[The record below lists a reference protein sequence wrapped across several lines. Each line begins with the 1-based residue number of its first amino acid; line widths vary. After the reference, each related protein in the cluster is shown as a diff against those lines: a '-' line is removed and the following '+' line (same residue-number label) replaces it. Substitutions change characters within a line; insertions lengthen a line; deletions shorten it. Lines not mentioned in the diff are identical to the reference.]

1 MKKLFFLL
9 AVIACSLLSYAQTN
23 LVVWNN
29 GRVQFAQPIASI
41 DSLTFTGKVAE
52 SDTLHLILP
61 RSTQQE
67 VQDPTTVTP
76 TSAQTNQVVWNNGR
90 IQFATPF
97 ANIDSLTYT
106 GDVTQSDTM
115 HLLLL
120 RSAQFYIHDTVIKTV
135 TVIQHDT
142 VYIHDCDFTP
152 EGVLAV
158 DLGLPSGI
166 KWASCNVGA
175 VSPEEYGNYYAW
187 GEVTTK
193 DTCSWS
199 TYKYANGSSN
209 TLTKYCNDS
218 TYGNNG
224 LKDNKKTLGVEDD
237 AAHENWS
244 EAWRMPTDAE
254 WTELRTN
261 CTWTWTTQNN
271 VNGYLVKSNTNSN
284 SIFLPAAGYR
294 KNTALSR
301 VGTYGYFW
309 SASLDTSD
317 PSTAWTV
324 YFYSGTQ
331 HRRGTNR
338 CYGYSIRPVCQ

>member
-61 RSTQQE
+61 RSTQQG
-67 VQDPTTVTP
+67 VQAPTTVTQ

-106 GDVTQSDTM
+106 GDVTQSDTL
-115 HLLLL
+115 HLILP
-120 RSAQFYIHDTVIKTV
+120 RSIQQVVHDTIY
-135 TVIQHDT
+135 IQNG
-142 VYIHDCDFTP
+142 FQ
-152 EGVLAV
+152 AV

-175 VSPEEYGNYYAW
+175 ASPEGYGNYYAW
-187 GEVTTK
+187 GEVATK
-193 DTCSWS
+193 EYYSWS
-199 TYKYANGSSN
+199 TYKYANGSN
-209 TLTKYCNDS
+209 TTLTKYCNDS

-224 LKDNKKTLGVEDD
+224 FKDNKITLDLGDD
-237 AAHENWS
+237 AAHVFFGG
-244 EAWRMPTDAE
+244 AWRMPTDDE
-254 WTELRTN
+254 WSELLSN

-271 VNGYLVKSNTNSN
+271 VNGYLVTSKTNSN

-294 KNTALSR
+294 LNEE
-301 VGTYGYFW
+301 
-309 SASLDTSD
+309 
-317 PSTAWTV
+317 
-324 YFYSGTQ
+324 FYSAGEYGGYWSSSLYGKKPERAWIFRFGSGSQ
-331 HRRGTNR
+331 FRGYYLR
-338 CYGYSIRPVCQ
+338 FYGHSVRPVRQ